1 MIANEP
7 KVTFINRWQQRL
19 HQRNWV
25 IFSLCM
31 AAIFGGYALATSM
44 ALLIGQILGLVMDGN
59 EATHSGFLLAFIIYA
74 CAAMW
79 VFSGV
84 SAKQAWLDL
93 LKLSLGC
100 AGLTW
105 VLIQV
110 NS

>member
-1 MIANEP
+1 MATT
-7 KVTFINRWQQRL
+7 VATAQLGGVF
-19 HQRNWV
+19 
-25 IFSLCM
+25 LCI

-59 EATHSGFLLAFIIYA
+59 AATHTGLLLAFIVCA

-79 VFSGV
+79 IFSGV
-84 SAKQAWLDL
+84 SAKQAWLGL
-93 LKLSLGC
+93 LKLNLIC

-105 VLIQV
+105 LLIQV